1 MWQLIK
7 LEWKK
12 NKISKYILGAIIL
25 IFLLGLFMFAQCYLG
40 IANDASTGVP
50 DSAPGME
57 AMAPQIELFTNLS
70 FLIFTAVMMSSFI
83 ITPYKD
89 KTMNLMFSY
98 PIKREKILISQMLS
112 VWLFSFAALLIG
124 KLLIYSTLMAFD
136 GTLKASFTLGYNM
149 AEESFYIQIVL
160 KSIVTVTLGFIALFI
175 GKLMKSSKAAIITAF
190 LLFVVMNGTVGDFS
204 LRGNA
209 IVPMT
214 LVIISLVCAY
224 LSIYKVEI
232 KDLK

>member
-1 MWQLIK
+1 
-7 LEWKK
+7 
-12 NKISKYILGAIIL
+12 
-25 IFLLGLFMFAQCYLG
+25 
-40 IANDASTGVP
+40 
-50 DSAPGME
+50 
-57 AMAPQIELFTNLS
+57 MAPQIELFTNLS
-70 FLIFTAVMMSSFI
+70 FLVFTAVMMSSFI
-83 ITPYKD
+83 ITPYKN

-112 VWLFSFAALLIG
+112 VWLFCFAALLIG
-124 KLLIYSTLMAFD
+124 KLLIYSTLTVFN
-136 GTLKASFTLGYNM
+136 GILLASFSLGYNM
-149 AEESFYIQIVL
+149 AQESFYIQIVL
-160 KSIVTVTLGFIALFI
+160 KSIVTITLGFIALFI
-175 GKLMKSSKAAIITAF
+175 GKLMKSSRAAIITAF

-224 LSIYKVEI
+224 LSIYKVET

>member
-1 MWQLIK
+1 
-7 LEWKK
+7 
-12 NKISKYILGAIIL
+12 
-25 IFLLGLFMFAQCYLG
+25 
-40 IANDASTGVP
+40 
-50 DSAPGME
+50 
-57 AMAPQIELFTNLS
+57 MAPQIELFTNLS

-83 ITPYKD
+83 ITPYKN

-98 PIKREKILISQMLS
+98 PIKRQKIVISQMLS
-112 VWLFSFAALLIG
+112 VWLFCFVVLLLG
-124 KLLIYSTLMAFD
+124 KLFIYTLLLAVNGSMTAYF
-136 GTLKASFTLGYNM
+136 SLGYNM
-149 AEESFYIQIVL
+149 SNIGFYIQIVL
-160 KSIVTVTLGFIALFI
+160 KSVVTVTLGFIALFI
-175 GKLMKSSKAAIITAF
+175 GNSMKSSKAAIITAF

-224 LSIYKVEI
+224 LSLYKVET

>member
-1 MWQLIK
+1 MWKLVE

-12 NKISKYILGAIIL
+12 NRVSKYILGAIIVTA
-25 IFLLGLFMFAQCYLG
+25 LLGLFMYAQCYLG

-57 AMAPQIELFTNLS
+57 TMAPQIELFTNLS

-83 ITPYKD
+83 ITPYKN

-98 PIKREKILISQMLS
+98 PIKRQKIVISQMLS
-112 VWLFSFAALLIG
+112 VWLFCFVALLIG
-124 KLLIYSTLMAFD
+124 KLIVYTILWVVKGSVTAYFS
-136 GTLKASFTLGYNM
+136 LGYNM
-149 AEESFYIQIVL
+149 ADVSFYIQIVL
-160 KSIVTVTLGFIALFI
+160 KSAVTVTLGFIALFI
-175 GKLMKSSKAAIITAF
+175 GNSMKSSKAAIITAF

-209 IVPMT
+209 VVPMT

-224 LSIYKVEI
+224 FSIFKVET

>member
-7 LEWKK
+7 LEWGK
-12 NKISKYILGAIIL
+12 NKISKYILGAFIV

-40 IANDASTGVP
+40 IANDSSTGVP

-57 AMAPQIELFTNLS
+57 TMAPQIELFTNLS
-70 FLIFTAVMMSSFI
+70 FLVFTAVMMSSFI
-83 ITPYKD
+83 ITPYKN

-112 VWLFSFAALLIG
+112 VWLFCFAALLIG
-124 KLLIYSTLMAFD
+124 KLLIYSTLTVFN
-136 GTLKASFTLGYNM
+136 GILLASFSLGYNM
-149 AEESFYIQIVL
+149 AQESFYIQIVL
-160 KSIVTVTLGFIALFI
+160 KSIVTITLGFIALFI
-175 GKLMKSSKAAIITAF
+175 GKLMKSSRAAIITAF

-224 LSIYKVEI
+224 LSIYKVET